1 MSFGNIIGQLLQQG
15 MGGQTRE
22 RLQRAAGQSGG
33 GLDAML
39 GALLGDNAPA
49 GQHGNQAVGAAGG
62 GSAGGL
68 GGLGDLGRMA
78 QDYLGSRQAGGMT
91 GAQVG
96 GLGALVGAVLGGG
109 GGALRGAAGGGIMAI
124 LGSLALTAL
133 KNYQSGATSGA
144 GGAPSQGM
152 APPPVTKEEVAEV
165 TDPGT
170 ERLVLRAMI
179 EAAKCDGKI
188 DQDEMQR
195 IVGKLEPGSVTP
207 EERRYVIDEMSRPAD
222 PAALAREVRSP
233 AVAAQIYAASLLAIH
248 VDTEAERIYLRNL
261 ATALG
266 LEPGTVQRL
275 HQMTGVPAA

>member
-1 MSFGNIIGQLLQQG
+1 MSFGNIIGELLQQG
-15 MGGQTRE
+15 MGGQSRE
-22 RLQRAAGQSGG
+22 RLQRAADRSGG

-39 GALLGDNAPA
+39 GSLLGGNAPA
-49 GQHGNQAVGAAGG
+49 GQRGHQAAGG
-62 GSAGGL
+62 PGGAAGGL

-133 KNYQSGATSGA
+133 KNYQSGAA
-144 GGAPSQGM
+144 GAPSQQA
-152 APPPVTKEEVAEV
+152 APPPVTEDEVAEV
-165 TDPGT
+165 TDPRT

-195 IVGKLEPGSVTP
+195 IVGKIEPGSVTP
-207 EERRYVIDEMSRPAD
+207 EERRFVIDEMSRPAD
-222 PAALAREVRSP
+222 PGGLAREVQSP

-248 VDTEAERIYLRNL
+248 IDTEAERTYLRNL